1 MQIAPIRLQSHNF
14 VTLHTLF
21 RLRTVCIT
29 DNLSTACRP
38 SMFSSNAALLCTGLL
53 GANFAQILLNL
64 VRFDD
69 PITRGL
75 STSSAAHGLGTAAM
89 AGS

>member
-1 MQIAPIRLQSHNF
+1 MHHAQAQQEVSVAHADH
-14 VTLHTLF
+14 VY
-21 RLRTVCIT
+21 
-29 DNLSTACRP
+29 S
-38 SMFSSNAALLCTGLL
+38 SSNAAWLCTGLL